1 MKKILEYQ
9 AERHGIRI
17 MRQEES
23 YTSKASFLDRD
34 PMPVYEKND
43 SSCSFSGTRIHRGL
57 YRTNTG
63 ELINADVNGSANIM
77 RKCIT
82 DAFENTGLMHDRI
95 IVIKHPMYE
104 AMIQNQTAQKQ
115 K

>member
-1 MKKILEYQ
+1 
-9 AERHGIRI
+9 
-17 MRQEES
+17 
-23 YTSKASFLDRD
+23 
-34 PMPVYEKND
+34 MPVYEKND

-57 YRTNTG
+57 YGTNTG

-104 AMIQNQTAQKQ
+104 AMIQNQNAQKQ